1 LVLHCYPG
9 SMGKTSEKRNGELVM
24 LDNYGFGIDMSRTN
38 AENKRNI
45 SHLHQYSGVT
55 EVLFDSIGR
64 GVIFITPEGIVKYMN
79 TAAERMLHAERGSV
93 IGKKV
98 YMLPLRTPIYRVMS
112 ETCRDFPVDV
122 AVMGRVY
129 AVQASEV
136 RNSHGEVLG
145 EMTEIWDISDQR
157 KEKRQG
163 EEFVAMITHDLKSPV
178 TVINGYLQMLKMG
191 VYGPLSEPL
200 ENVVDQMDQSGERL
214 LSMIEELLEV
224 YQMEMGN
231 IKINRGIHDIGN
243 ILGIC
248 YRDHIKGARDKGLI
262 FTLSVEEGLPPANLD
277 EKQLL
282 RVFNNL
288 VGNAVK
294 FTPSGGEV
302 SLSVMVSDGNLIV
315 HVDDTG
321 IGIPLKDIPRVFNKY
336 FRSKSASGYK
346 GTGLGLA
353 ISRAIVEGHGGAITL
368 DSTEGHGSRFTVMI
382 PLVDD

>member
-1 LVLHCYPG
+1 MVEG
-9 SMGKTSEKRNGELVM
+9 
-24 LDNYGFGIDMSRTN
+24 YGFGVKMSRTN
-38 AENKRNI
+38 AENKRNM
-45 SHLHQYSGVT
+45 SQLHQFSGVT

-64 GVIFITPEGIVKYMN
+64 GVIFTTQEGVVKYMN
-79 TAAERMLHAERGSV
+79 SAAERMLKAERGSV

-98 YMLPLRTPIYRVMS
+98 YMLPLKTPIYRVLS
-112 ETCRDFPVDV
+112 ENCRDFPVDV
-122 AVMGRVY
+122 AVMGCVF

-136 RNSHGEVLG
+136 RNGNGEVLG

-191 VYGPLSEPL
+191 VYGPLSELL

-231 IKINRGIHDIGN
+231 ININRGLHDIGN
-243 ILGIC
+243 ILGTC
-248 YRDHIKGARDKGLI
+248 YRDNIKGARDKGLI

-277 EKQLL
+277 EKQLV

-302 SLSVMVSDGNLIV
+302 SLSGMASEGNLIV

-321 IGIPLKDIPRVFNKY
+321 IGIPLKDIPKVFNKY

-353 ISRAIVEGHGGAITL
+353 ISRAIVEGHGGVITV
-368 DSTEGHGSRFTVMI
+368 DSTEGQGSRFTVMI
-382 PLVDD
+382 PLVDG